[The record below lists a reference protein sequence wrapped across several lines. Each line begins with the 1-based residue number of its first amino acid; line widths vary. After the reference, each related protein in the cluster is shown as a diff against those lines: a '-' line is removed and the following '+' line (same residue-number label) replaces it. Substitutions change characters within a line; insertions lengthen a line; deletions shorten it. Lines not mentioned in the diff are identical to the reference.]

1 MILRRLPLEG
11 TREKNMVTH
20 KVPIG
25 EKKFIEFELIR
36 KNVKNINITVR
47 PDFSVMVSA
56 KEDIPLNAIEAFV
69 QNNSSWIT
77 KRLGRYQFTKSENN
91 VEKDFVSGETFKY
104 LGKQYRLIV
113 EETASIERVK
123 LTNDFIKVYVR
134 HKKKKTTKARLLD
147 EWYRKEA
154 KIAFSGSLDRMFEIM
169 KDKIAAKPSLD
180 FKLMKKRWGSCLR
193 TKNMILLNLELIKAP
208 SHCIDYVVLHELIH
222 FVHKNHD
229 SKFYDLLS
237 VFMPDWEIRKEIL
250 DQEIVLYV

>member
-1 MILRRLPLEG
+1 
-11 TREKNMVTH
+11 MVTH

-56 KEDIPLNAIEAFV
+56 KEAIPLNDIEAFV

-77 KRLGRYQFTKSENN
+77 KRLGRYQFTKSEND
-91 VEKDFVSGETFKY
+91 VEKEYVSGETFKF

-113 EETASIERVK
+113 EETTSIERVK
-123 LTNDFIKVYVR
+123 LSNDFIKVYVR

-154 KIAFSGSLDRMFEIM
+154 KIAFSASLDRMFEIM
-169 KDKIAAKPSLD
+169 KDKIAVKPNID
-180 FKLMKKRWGSCLR
+180 IKIMRKRWGSCLR
-193 TKNMILLNLELIKAP
+193 AKNTILLNLELIKAP
-208 SHCIDYVVLHELIH
+208 SYCIDYVTLHELIH
-222 FVHKNHD
+222 LIHRNHHND
-229 SKFYDLLS
+229 FYELLAII
-237 VFMPDWEIRKEIL
+237 MPDWKYMKEIL
-250 DQEIVLYV
+250 DQEVVLYI